1 MEHTP
6 PPFFKRGPA
15 PLARLAFFASLSVS
29 LLVLDARFRYTDG
42 LRSVLAL
49 AAYPL
54 QQAAMAP
61 IMLVQGIGSYFTTL
75 TTLRAENEA
84 MRASLLAATQNAQRY
99 EAAEAETAHLRS
111 LIGAAER
118 IESRSTPAEVLY
130 TGRDPFAQKVIINRG
145 STSGVGP
152 GSPVVDDAGVVGQ
165 VTRVHPMVSEVTLL
179 TDKDQLVPVQVV
191 RNGLRA
197 IAFGGGSSGL
207 IELRYMSAAADI
219 QNGDRLVTS
228 GIDGTYPPGFPV
240 GTVVHLERDSANAFA
255 RIVCEPAAGVARGRY
270 VLVLSNEMKP
280 PPYPAADD
288 ETKRGRADKARRVR
302 KKEDGD
308 GRTR

>member
-15 PLARLAFFASLSVS
+15 ALARLAFFASLSIA

-42 LRSVLAL
+42 LRSLLAL

-54 QQAAMAP
+54 QQAALAP
-61 IMLVQGIGSYFTTL
+61 IVLAKGIGSYFTTL

-99 EAAEAETAHLRS
+99 EAAEAETARLRS

-118 IESRSTPAEVLY
+118 IESRSTPAEILY
-130 TGRDPFAQKVIINRG
+130 TGRDPFAQKVIINQG
-145 STSGVGP
+145 SAAGVLP
-152 GSPVVDDAGVVGQ
+152 GSPVVDDAGVIGQ
-165 VTRVHPMVSEVTLL
+165 VTRAHPMVSEVTLL
-179 TDKDQLVPVQVV
+179 TDRDQLVPVQVV

-228 GIDGTYPPGFPV
+228 GIDGTYPAGFPV
-240 GTVVHLERDSANAFA
+240 GTVVRVERDSANAFA

-270 VLVLSNEMKP
+270 VLVLTNEAKL
-280 PPYPAADD
+280 PPYPAAED
-288 ETKRGRADKARRVR
+288 ETKRARGDKARRAR
-302 KKEDGD
+302 KKDGD
-308 GRTR
+308 GGTR

>member
-15 PLARLAFFASLSVS
+15 ALARLAFFASLSIA

-42 LRSVLAL
+42 LRSLLAL

-54 QQAAMAP
+54 QQAALAP
-61 IMLVQGIGSYFTTL
+61 IVLAKGIGSYFTTL

-84 MRASLLAATQNAQRY
+84 MRASLLAFRDR
-99 EAAEAETAHLRS
+99 AAALD
-111 LIGAAER
+111 LC
-118 IESRSTPAEVLY
+118 STPAEILY
-130 TGRDPFAQKVIINRG
+130 TGRDPFAQKVIINQG
-145 STSGVGP
+145 SAAGVLP
-152 GSPVVDDAGVVGQ
+152 GSPVVDDAGVIGQ
-165 VTRVHPMVSEVTLL
+165 VTRTHPMASEVTLL
-179 TDKDQLVPVQVV
+179 TDRDQLVPVQVV

-228 GIDGTYPPGFPV
+228 GIDGTYPAGFPV
-240 GTVVHLERDSANAFA
+240 GTVVRVERDSANAFA

-270 VLVLSNEMKP
+270 VLVLSNEAKL
-280 PPYPAADD
+280 PPYPAAED
-288 ETKRGRADKARRVR
+288 ETKRGRADKARRAR
-302 KKEDGD
+302 KKDGD
-308 GRTR
+308 GGTR